1 MLTELKSSCFEF
13 FGDEKCIFW
22 AKKLMESWCL
32 LVAENFLL
40 WTFQRWEIRSFL
52 SQEVDG
58 KDHIYWLLKSF
69 SFELFGGGKYGLV
82 LTEDGIYCL
91 LGSSCL
97 EHFGNGKYDL
107 LFSQKVDG

>member
-1 MLTELKSSCFEF
+1 MFTGCWKF
-13 FGDEKCIFW
+13 
-22 AKKLMESWCL
+22 
-32 LVAENFLL
+32 LVVNFS
-40 WTFQRWEIRSFL
+40 TMGNKIFL